1 MVDTKMSE
9 NSGKV
14 YADILIS
21 LTSGLYNKIEYAVRE
36 YLQNSYDAIK
46 EARKN
51 NIPEP
56 SDGYLV
62 QVSISEN
69 GKDLLVFDNG
79 IGMDT
84 ELLHRYT
91 SIGGGSK
98 NRVEYTGHKGI
109 GKLSGLRF
117 FNKFVVRTKRYGS
130 NKCLELVWSSGKMMQ
145 ALNGE
150 REKVKRIEY
159 HKFISDYITFKEI
172 DGYKECEHF
181 TQIQLIDIHDD
192 FSRMLNKDYIGTFI
206 KRNCPVPFNPDQFK
220 HAKPIID
227 FLNEDAEFFDNTINE
242 QIIYQ
247 YYNDSKNVMVQPILK
262 TIKYDGKIKAKV
274 WYSWVDGEATAIED
288 HEIAGIRFRE
298 KGIIVGNADLF
309 HNMCA
314 VGSVDKWFTG
324 EVIVIDPEITPNS
337 ARDGFIQGKELDKF
351 FKTLKEQVGKELRR
365 IADIRSAI
373 SAAESDLDK
382 IRKSV
387 EQNKP
392 ITRLEISKLET
403 RKKDI
408 QRYSSNPQ
416 GFPISFAILSNIES
430 TISEI
435 HSVEISKGT
444 EAENIDL
451 SSLHAAE
458 LMKVALESKENE
470 SKCITKK
477 AITQQ
482 KEIGKKASEELIKR
496 VVKEAK
502 TQQGI
507 VVNIVTKLLA
517 KYNIRVHENDIISLY
532 QNEIT
537 KVDY

>member
-1 MVDTKMSE
+1 MADASEME

-14 YADILIS
+14 YADILIA

-46 EARKN
+46 EAHKN
-51 NIPEP
+51 NLPEP
-56 SDGYLV
+56 ADGYLV

-69 GKDLLVFDNG
+69 NKDLLIFDNG
-79 IGMDT
+79 IGMDL

-98 NRVEYTGHKGI
+98 NRVDYTGHKGI

-117 FNKFVVRTKRYGS
+117 FDKFVVRTKRYGS
-130 NKCLELVWSSGKMMQ
+130 NKGLELVWSSGEMMK
-145 ALNGE
+145 ALNDN
-150 REKVKRIEY
+150 REEVKRIEY
-159 HKFISDYITFKEI
+159 HKFISDYITFRDI
-172 DGYKECEHF
+172 DGLKECEHF
-181 TQIQLIDIHDD
+181 TQIQLIGIHDD
-192 FSRMLNKDYIGTFI
+192 FAKTLNKDHIGIFI
-206 KRNCPVPFNPDQFK
+206 KRNCPVPFNQDKFK
-220 HAKPIID
+220 YSKSIMD

-242 QIIYQ
+242 SLICQ
-247 YYNDSKNVMVQPILK
+247 YYDDSKHNLVDPIFK
-262 TIKYDGKIKAKV
+262 IIKYDSKIKAKV
-274 WYSWVDGEATAIED
+274 WYSWIDAEAKDMVDGEIS
-288 HEIAGIRFRE
+288 GIRFRE
-298 KGIIVGNADLF
+298 KGIVVGNADLF

-314 VGSVDKWFTG
+314 VGNVDKWFTG
-324 EVIVIDPEITPNS
+324 EVIVLDTEITPNS

-373 SAAESDLDK
+373 SAAESDLEK
-382 IRKSV
+382 LRKSI

-392 ITRLEISKLET
+392 ITRQEVSKLET

-416 GFPISFAILSNIES
+416 GFPISFAVLANIES

-435 HSVEISKGT
+435 RSVEISKGT
-444 EAENIDL
+444 EAENVDL
-451 SSLHAAE
+451 SALPVEE
-458 LMKVALESKENE
+458 LMKVALDSKEKE
-470 SKCITKK
+470 SKCLTSK

-482 KEIGKKASEELIKR
+482 KEIGKKASDELIKR

-502 TQQGI
+502 TQQEI
-507 VVNIVTKLLA
+507 VVSIVSKLLT
-517 KYNIRVHENDIISLY
+517 KYNIRVHENDIIALY

-537 KVDY
+537 KADY